1 MLISSSYMSAARRA
15 EIDAVRRD
23 LLPTLQLA
31 WPVIVAELGWM
42 FMGVVDTI
50 MVGHYA
56 PEAIGAVGLGS
67 ILYFSFAIFGM
78 GLLLGLDTFVSQA
91 FGAGALRECHRWL
104 RDGVH
109 LAVLATLPL
118 MAISY
123 GVVAA
128 LPLIGLHPEVQVLTA
143 PYVTAVAW
151 GSLPL
156 LLYAAFRRYLQA
168 LGLVRPVMLTLIA
181 ANLVNAGANW
191 VLIFGHLGMPALG
204 VTGAAW
210 ATNLGRTFMAVALL
224 AVILRHEHAH
234 KVGLFDVPFLQVE
247 WDRLRRLLRLGAP
260 AATQLT
266 VEVGIFGAVAALA
279 GRIDPIALAAH
290 QVALNLASV
299 TFMIPLG
306 LASAGAVRVGHAI
319 GRRSVEGAATAGGA
333 VITLALTFMSAS
345 ALLFIAGGGPLVRL
359 FTGDPAVVAI
369 GVRLMQVAAAFQ
381 LFDGLQ
387 VVTTGALRGL
397 GDTRTPM
404 LTNLVGHWFV
414 ALPVAAF
421 CGFTLGYGVVG
432 LWAGLCVGLVLVG
445 IFLLSVWRR
454 HIHDLRHD
462 PGALARLAPGGAHP

>member
-1 MLISSSYMSAARRA
+1 MPAARRA
-15 EIDAVRRD
+15 EIDAVRHD
-23 LLPTLQLA
+23 LLPTLRLA

-42 FMGVVDTI
+42 FMGVVDTV

-67 ILYFSFAIFGM
+67 ILYFSAAIFGM

-91 FGAGALRECHRWL
+91 YGGGHLRECHRWL

-109 LAVLATLPL
+109 LAALTTPPL
-118 MAISY
+118 MLVTL
-123 GVVAA
+123 GVVQAM
-128 LPLIGLHPEVQVLTA
+128 PLIGLHPDVQVLTA
-143 PYVTAVAW
+143 PYVRVVAW

-168 LGLVRPVMLTLIA
+168 LGLVRPVMITLVA

-191 VLIFGHLGMPALG
+191 ALIFGHLGLPALG

-210 ATNLGRTFMAVALL
+210 ATNIGRVFMASTLL
-224 AVILRHEHAH
+224 GVIVRNERAH
-234 KVGLFDVPFLQVE
+234 RTGLFDVPFLPVE
-247 WDRLRRLLRLGAP
+247 WDRLGRLFRLGAP

-266 VEVGIFGAVAALA
+266 AEVGVFGAVAALA

-299 TFMIPLG
+299 TFMVPLG

-319 GRRSVEGAATAGGA
+319 GRRSVDDAASAGGA
-333 VITLALTFMSAS
+333 VMALALGFMSAS
-345 ALLFIAGGGPLVRL
+345 ALLFILGARPLVRL
-359 FTGDPAVVAI
+359 FTDDPAVVATGI
-369 GVRLMQVAAAFQ
+369 QLMQVAAAFQ

-404 LTNLVGHWFV
+404 FTNLVGHWLI
-414 ALPVAAF
+414 ALPIAGVG
-421 CGFTLGYGVVG
+421 GFTLGYGVVG
-432 LWAGLCVGLVLVG
+432 LWTGLCVGLVLVG
-445 IFLLSVWRR
+445 LFLVLVWRR
-454 HIHDLRHD
+454 HIRQLRRD
-462 PGALARLAPGGAHP
+462 PAAIGQLMPGGAHP